1 MSEDLN
7 VQVRD
12 QEVRRDITADM
23 QSRTPVDYNLS
34 LLTESEEFIAFL
46 DEHPITRNLASLA
59 DAIMATN
66 KLTTWTAQ
74 YYKAKVDSMI
84 IKAKMW
90 SNEDEMPASQRL
102 DVAQMRLHALIERS
116 IGGYGGDLATV
127 KRSSYDMGKNEPPQK
142 RSWWPW

>member
-1 MSEDLN
+1 MGEELN
-7 VQVRD
+7 RQVKD
-12 QEVRRDITADM
+12 HEVGRDISANI
-23 QSRTPVDYNLS
+23 QSRPPADYNLS

-46 DEHPITRNLASLA
+46 DEHSLTRNLVSLA

-66 KLTTWTAQ
+66 KLSLWTSQ
-74 YYKAKVDSMI
+74 YYKARVDSMI
-84 IKAKMW
+84 IKAKIM

-127 KRSSYDMGKNEPPQK
+127 KRSRYDLGSKEPSQK
-142 RSWWPW
+142 RSWWPF

>member
-1 MSEDLN
+1 MSEGLHT
-7 VQVRD
+7 QVRD
-12 QEVRRDITADM
+12 VEIGKDVRGNIDSRSPADY
-23 QSRTPVDYNLS
+23 SLA
-34 LLTESEEFIAFL
+34 LLTESEEFMGFL
-46 DEHPITRNLASLA
+46 EAHPITRNLVPLA

-66 KLTTWTAQ
+66 KLTEWTAQ
-74 YYKAKVDSMI
+74 YYKARVDSMI

>member
-1 MSEDLN
+1 MGEELN
-7 VQVRD
+7 RQVKD
-12 QEVRRDITADM
+12 HEVGRDISANI
-23 QSRTPVDYNLS
+23 QSRPPADYNLS

-46 DEHPITRNLASLA
+46 DEHSLTRNLVPLA

-66 KLTTWTAQ
+66 KLSLWTSQ
-74 YYKAKVDSMI
+74 YYKARVDSMI
-84 IKAKMW
+84 IKAKIM

-127 KRSSYDMGKNEPPQK
+127 KRSRYDLGSKEPSQK
-142 RSWWPW
+142 RSWWPF